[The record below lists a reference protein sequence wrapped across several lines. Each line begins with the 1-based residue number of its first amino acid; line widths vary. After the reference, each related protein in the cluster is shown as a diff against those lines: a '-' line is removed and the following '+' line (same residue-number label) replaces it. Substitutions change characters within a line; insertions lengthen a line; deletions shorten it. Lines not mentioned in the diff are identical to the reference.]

1 MEDRGW
7 ERYGAIAGALGVACF
22 VVGFLLPGGPPK
34 TEDSTSAIAA
44 FFTENRLK
52 VLGEVFL
59 VAFASFLLL
68 VFLAALVSRIRRADG
83 GLGALSLIALLG
95 GVGIVG
101 INMIGATVYGALA
114 FRVALFQLA
123 GPVVRAMYDVG
134 GMCFSLSGF
143 FGALFIGGAALAV
156 NRRSLMPQWL
166 IGLAGI
172 AVILNLVGTV
182 MLFSDHGFFSLDG
195 PFGFVPFV
203 PSMLWILDTSWFLFQ
218 PSEPLTA
225 A

>member
-1 MEDRGW
+1 PASPSTVVEIRPARANHRREANFDQGGQVMEDRGW
-7 ERYGAIAGALGVACF
+7 ERYGAIAGALGVVSF

-59 VAFASFLLL
+59 VALASFLLL

-83 GLGALSLIALLG
+83 GLGALTLIALLG

-101 INMIGATVYGALA
+101 VNMIGATVYGALA
-114 FRVALFQLA
+114 FRGGLFPLA
-123 GPVVRAMYDVG
+123 APVVRAMYDIG

-143 FGALFIGGAALAV
+143 FGALVIGGAARSV
-156 NRRSLMPQWL
+156 NRRTL
-166 IGLAGI
+166 I
-172 AVILNLVGTV
+172 
-182 MLFSDHGFFSLDG
+182 
-195 PFGFVPFV
+195 
-203 PSMLWILDTSWFLFQ
+203 
-218 PSEPLTA
+218 
-225 A
+225 